1 MSLQIESLRK
11 ILAEEL
17 AKLPNIPPHLIEQVR
32 QGTHGPNIGAA
43 LAAMKRAIIADRY
56 DAAGK

>member
-11 ILAEEL
+11 ILADEL

-32 QGTHGPNIGAA
+32 QGTHGPNIKAA
-43 LAAMKRAIIADRY
+43 LAAMRRAVIEDRY
-56 DAAGK
+56 DCAGR